1 MKKKYSHKGKLLF
14 TYTDFIRLKQMM
26 CMKMFRKIKT
36 VWFYWVSKNSKFYDE
51 ANKEVIGK
59 MKDKTE
65 NVLIFGFVGLKPKMY
80 SNIEEDDFRKKIQ
93 KKLIES

>member
-1 MKKKYSHKGKLLF
+1 MYENVQKDKNNLIPLS
-14 TYTDFIRLKQMM
+14 I
-26 CMKMFRKIKT
+26 
-36 VWFYWVSKNSKFYDE
+36 KNSKFYDE

>member
-1 MKKKYSHKGKLLF
+1 MYENVQKDKNSLIPLS
-14 TYTDFIRLKQMM
+14 I
-26 CMKMFRKIKT
+26 
-36 VWFYWVSKNSKFYDE
+36 KNSKFYDE

-65 NVLIFGFVGLKPKMY
+65 DVLIFGFVGLKPKMY